1 MQLKDA
7 NPKTNTKMKQ
17 RRINVLTVLNFGITV
32 NYAHIYFPDIAGN
45 TQYII
50 FGSSFRNIVAPQ

>member
-1 MQLKDA
+1 MLRSLP
-7 NPKTNTKMKQ
+7 PKQTLAVRPKQ
-17 RRINVLTVLNFGITV
+17 VFYGNNRADFS
-32 NYAHIYFPDIAGN
+32 FIAGN